1 MLKAY
6 KVITRQLWREVLFYS
21 LISGTTGKKKCV
33 KLLTVSKLITILKA
47 KIRYISVLPKKKN
60 TTATIIH
67 FDFCV
72 EN

>member
-1 MLKAY
+1 MERSA
-6 KVITRQLWREVLFYS
+6 VLFTYFRYY
-21 LISGTTGKKKCV
+21 GKKKCV

-47 KIRYISVLPKKKN
+47 KIRYISVLPKKKK